1 MKSKSILFIVALL
14 LSLWGCDKED
24 IPTFTTGDAG
34 IYFQRITSTIMYS
47 TTEYYG
53 DTLAY
58 SFASASAT
66 VKGAVLSASVR
77 TMGKVVDYDRPF
89 KVVIDEEGTSAIE
102 GVHFEVDLD
111 TLVVPAGK
119 SVAYV
124 RVHFFRTDDMLE
136 KTVRLALRLEDNEHF
151 KCYFPEYKNTNVYT
165 ATGEQISGVVYAFSI
180 SEMYTEPWYW
190 MLFGD
195 GFFGAWTPKKYT
207 TVNQVCGLTPSDW
220 ESGGSSGAKVQYGR
234 FSFFA
239 LAVQKYL
246 QEQADAGTPVLD
258 SDGEYMQLSSS
269 YLVDYSRY
277 E

>member
-1 MKSKSILFIVALL
+1 MKSKSILFIVTLF
-14 LSLWGCDKED
+14 LSLWACDQED
-24 IPTFTTGDAG
+24 IPTFTTDDAG
-34 IYFQRITSTIMYS
+34 IYFQRVTSTIMYS
-47 TTEYYG
+47 TTQYYG

-58 SFASASAT
+58 SFASASAA
-66 VKGAVLSASVR
+66 VKGATLSATVR

-89 KVVIDEEGTSAIE
+89 KVVIDEEGTNALE

-136 KTVRLALRLEDNEHF
+136 KAVRLALRLEGNEHF
-151 KCYFPEYKNTNVYT
+151 KCYLPEYKNTNVYT

-180 SEMYTEPWYW
+180 SEMYTEPSYW
-190 MLFGD
+190 SYFGD
-195 GFFGAWTPKKYT
+195 DFFGVWTPKKYT
-207 TVNQVCGLTPSDW
+207 IVNQVCGLTPADW
-220 ESGGSSGAKVQYGR
+220 NNGGSAGAKVQYGR
-234 FSFFA
+234 FNFFA

-246 QEQADAGTPVLD
+246 QEQADAGTPVVD

-269 YLVDYSRY
+269 YLVDYSHY